1 MNKKPLTALAFL
13 VGTGMIVLAQDPPP
27 SQQQPPNQVV
37 RIELTGAPGLPPKVA
52 VPDFIGD
59 AAAGKTIGQVLWDDL
74 DFEAE
79 FYMVSRDVYKTVA
92 QPATL
97 DAVSLQQWKELGVD
111 GLVVGAVRQSGGNLV
126 VQVKLIQVTTGQ
138 SLFAKEYS
146 GAATNPR
153 FFAHTIAD
161 EIHQHQRALR
171 GVARTKLTFTS
182 DRDGERIK
190 GPTASR
196 DIQNIYISDYDGA
209 NQRRI
214 TINRSLDITP
224 AWSPDGK
231 SIAYTSY
238 SSGYPDIIV
247 AEIYAARNSRPAKG
261 TDRIHNFLPAWSPDG
276 SKLAFMSNRDGNPEI
291 YIVNRNGSDPRRLT
305 HHPGSDVTPTWA
317 PSGNQIAFTSDRTG
331 RPQIWIMNV
340 DGSQQR
346 KITNES
352 WCDRP
357 TWSPAPFNEIA
368 YASQGGGGYDIRIYD
383 VGTGTVKTITD
394 GIGSNESPSFSPTG
408 RHLAYVSTRA
418 GKNQIFTVRRDGNH
432 RKQITNAG
440 DNRYPNWSN

>member
-1 MNKKPLTALAFL
+1 MNSMKSLIAISIALGASLVAFAQNPPAAPTQDQPIRLT
-13 VGTGMIVLAQDPPP
+13 
-27 SQQQPPNQVV
+27 
-37 RIELTGAPGLPPKVA
+37 LTGAPGLPPKVA

-59 AAAGKTIGQVLWDDL
+59 AATGKTIGQVLWDDL

-79 FYMVSRDVYKTVA
+79 FYLLARDTYRTVP
-92 QPATL
+92 QPTTL
-97 DAVSLQQWKELGVD
+97 DEVPLQRWKELGAD
-111 GLVVGAVRQSGGNLV
+111 GVVVGSVQQSGTNMVVRVRL
-126 VQVKLIQVTTGQ
+126 VQVETGQ

-146 GAATNPR
+146 GSANNPR

-161 EIHQHQRALR
+161 EIHQQQRALR

-224 AWSPDGK
+224 AWSPDAK

-238 SSGYPDIIV
+238 ISGYPDIIV
-247 AEIYAARNSRPAKG
+247 ADIYAARNSRPAKG
-261 TDRIHNFLPAWSPDG
+261 NERVHNFLPAWSPDG

-291 YIVNRNGSDPRRLT
+291 YVVNRNGSGMRRLT
-305 HHPGSDVTPTWA
+305 YHPENDVTPTWA
-317 PSGNQIAFTSDRTG
+317 PSGNQIAFTSNRTG
-331 RPQIWIMNV
+331 RPQIWIMNA

-368 YASQGGGGYDIRIYD
+368 YASQSGGGYDIRIYD
-383 VGTGTVKTITD
+383 VATAGTKTITD
-394 GIGSNESPSFSPTG
+394 GIGSNESPAFSPSG
-408 RHLAYVSTRA
+408 RHLAFVSTRA
-418 GKNQIFTVRRDGNH
+418 GKAQIFTIRRDGTD
-432 RKQITNAG
+432 RTQITNSG
-440 DNRYPNWSN
+440 DNRFPNWSN

>member
-1 MNKKPLTALAFL
+1 MRFL
-13 VGTGMIVLAQDPPP
+13 VTAAVVATASLVVGAQDPPP
-27 SQQQPPNQVV
+27 VQQQQPDKV
-37 RIELTGAPGLPPKVA
+37 RITLTGAPGLPPKVA

-79 FYMVSRDVYKTVA
+79 FYMLPRDTYKTIP
-92 QPATL
+92 QPPSL
-97 DAVSLQQWKELGVD
+97 DQVPLQRWKELGAD
-111 GLVVGAVRQSGGNLV
+111 GVVVGSVRREGNNLV
-126 VQVKLIQVTTGQ
+126 VDAKLINVNTGET
-138 SLFAKEYS
+138 LFGRNYS
-146 GAATNPR
+146 GAARNPR

-161 EIHQHQRALR
+161 ELHQQQRGLR

-190 GPTASR
+190 GPSASR
-196 DIQNIYISDYDGA
+196 DIQNIYIADYDGA
-209 NQRRI
+209 NQTRI
-214 TINRSLDITP
+214 TINKSLDITP

-261 TDRIHNFLPAWSPDG
+261 NDKVHNFLPAWSPDG
-276 SKLAFMSNRDGNPEI
+276 SKLAYMSNRDGNPEI
-291 YIVNRNGSDPRRLT
+291 YVVNRDGSGMRRLT
-305 HHPGSDVTPTWA
+305 YHPENDVTPTWA
-317 PSGNQIAFTSDRTG
+317 PSGNQIAFTSNRTG
-331 RPQIWIMNV
+331 RPQIWIMNA

-368 YASQGGGGYDIRIYD
+368 YASQSGGGYDIRIFD
-383 VGTGTVKTITD
+383 VSSGETKTITD
-394 GIGSNESPSFSPTG
+394 GIGSNESPAFSPTG
-408 RHLAYVSTRA
+408 RHLAFVSTRA
-418 GKNQIFTVRRDGNH
+418 GKAQIFTVRRDGTH
-432 RKQITNAG
+432 RKQITNTG
-440 DNRYPNWSN
+440 DNRFPNWSN